1 MANGKWYKQLGA
13 DMKHSF
19 SDAIACRFFSGH
31 LPLATGYQLSALIF
45 L

>member
-1 MANGKWYKQLGA
+1 MVEDELGD

-19 SDAIACRFFSGH
+19 SHDIACRFFSSY
-31 LPLATGYQLSALIF
+31 LPSAISYQPSALIF